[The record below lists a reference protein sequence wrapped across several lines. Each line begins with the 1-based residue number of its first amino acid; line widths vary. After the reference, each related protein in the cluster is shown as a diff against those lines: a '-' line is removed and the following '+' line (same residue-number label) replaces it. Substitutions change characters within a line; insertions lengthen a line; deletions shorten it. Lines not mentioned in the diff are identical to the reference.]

1 LEKLYKIK
9 TKSGDTI
16 IGTIE
21 SKEVVFLKYGHMPA
35 IQMLQRTQQ
44 DGYFIMQQ
52 DSKTLTFLDKKEV
65 KKITLIDGDR

>member
-1 LEKLYKIK
+1 MKKLYKIK

-44 DGYFIMQQ
+44 DGYFIMQK
-52 DSKTLTFLDKKEV
+52 DSPTLTFLDKKEV
-65 KKITLIDGDR
+65 KKMTLVNEDR

>member
-1 LEKLYKIK
+1 MKKLYKIK

-21 SKEVVFLKYGHMPA
+21 SKEVVFLKYGYMPA

-44 DGYFIMQQ
+44 DGYFIMQK
-52 DSKTLTFLDKKEV
+52 DSPTLTFLDKKEV
-65 KKITLIDGDR
+65 KKMTLVNEDR

>member
-1 LEKLYKIK
+1 LKKLYKIK

-44 DGYFIMQQ
+44 DGYFIMQK
-52 DSKTLTFLDKKEV
+52 DSPTLTFLDKKEV
-65 KKITLIDGDR
+65 KKMTLVNEDR

>member
-1 LEKLYKIK
+1 MKKLYKIK
-9 TKSGDTI
+9 TKLGDTI

-44 DGYFIMQQ
+44 DCYFIMQK
-52 DSKTLTFLDKKEV
+52 DSPTLTFLDKKEV
-65 KKITLIDGDR
+65 KKMTLVNEDR